1 VRELQ
6 GCPSGHPFFMR
17 LNWDGTRVC
26 PLVNLVRM
34 YAYRNGV
41 TNVFDIPKGEARDK
55 RRELAREGWVIY
67 HSVLV

>member
-1 VRELQ
+1 
-6 GCPSGHPFFMR
+6 MR